1 MLKLYDGKAYDFEK
15 EPSDTIQNAYD
26 AKVEFDKGYM
36 LTFKV
41 IVDDKGLHKK
51 IREEMIVV
59 CKGGYKNK
67 ENAFRIKERLEF
79 GTYVEFKCPHI
90 FYDLDHKRTK
100 VPSGLFTAN
109 DILDFIQQN
118 TEDISDFKFKHDY
131 IYGDAKLEFGNYK
144 ELRDKKDGEKVEP
157 KVEYYNTL
165 ELMNKVFNEYDC
177 EFMFDFWTINVY
189 NKLGEDKESLIYEYK
204 NIEDWEGIHSMEGK
218 ATRVYAQSDF
228 ERTTTYKTKYPNQK
242 LYIHFAYAN
251 DNKGKDFTNTN
262 YQSRTYIGYYVDTKY
277 LNSDKPK
284 DYKWVNMKI
293 PKKTKKKPAFKGDR
307 KVKGI
312 TTFMV
317 GTDYRDGIP
326 IKLDKKTFYLHTSFA
341 NYLDGKDIN
350 INDGTGAKYVGFM
363 IDDKK
368 DNTRVKEWFT
378 FNHLTEKGGLLI
390 NDRRTLKEKVHLET
404 VVDSPL
410 VNDYAQIYHDTY
422 INNEAR
428 TVDELSQDVLDLF
441 DEGWDKPRRT
451 IKCKVKLTNNDRHR
465 LTTLGDYLYYGD
477 NDPCDI
483 YDTVILRYITHNV
496 DERIKCIGFEYDPIN
511 ENLEMLKFGSKEK
524 NDTISSSVTSGVKA
538 KIEKKQTE
546 FDRRWQEINDYYD
559 EELRKG
565 REEFNHIWLSEKIDF
580 INGFNEYGEYVED
593 IQAELDRI
601 EVERQQKTEELNKRL
616 EENNKLINT
625 TKENLMTNT
634 NQAINTAT
642 QEINKIDKEIVTIN
656 NNVAN
661 LDKAKADIKEVY
673 TKKDVDFKVD
683 ELNNSITS
691 EVTKTVYSKVNS
703 SINSQEYINKL
714 KGANGKTPYFHTAW
728 ANKLEET
735 TQEWTSKEYGLDNT
749 GEFVFGPDITEF
761 VDKYGLNRKY
771 KIEFDLKSKDISKRN
786 IINVYPHNGYGS
798 KYQGFAGGYTV
809 TTSYQHCII
818 DNITFSLEKTNPKPN
833 TCIVAYGNYG
843 TGNVPVMKNV
853 KITAKEAMIDFSTSK
868 SDGKAYIGTYADYV
882 KEDSTDYKKYT
893 WMLVKGEKGKKGER
907 GEQGLRGLQ
916 GKDGK
921 DGLPG
926 AAGKD
931 GVSSYTHIAYSN
943 SQDGSKDFS
952 TTDSKRDYIG
962 IYVDS
967 NKTDSE
973 DYKAY
978 KWSKIKGL
986 DGKDGI
992 AGKNGVGIKSTNIS
1006 YSLSDSETK
1015 EPTKWTKAV
1024 PNLIKGKYLWTKTV
1038 WGYTDNTSETG
1049 YTKTYIAKD
1058 GNTGKDGIA
1067 GKDGVGIKS
1076 TTITYAK
1083 STSGTSAPTSGWTSS
1098 IPNTSPGD
1106 FLWTKTVWSY
1116 TDNTSETGYSV
1127 GKIGKDGSDGIPG
1140 KAGADGKTPYLHI
1153 AYSNSQD
1160 GSKDFSTTDSK
1171 RDYIG
1176 TYTDF
1181 EKADSADYKKY
1192 LWSKIKGEFEGE
1204 IGGRNYLLKS
1214 GKKISNA
1221 NYLIA
1226 RYDLA
1231 EKPTV
1236 GETYTCTIWGNLA
1249 KEKSAFGIYNSSG
1262 SIGFGNLTKI
1272 KDGVYQNTF
1281 KWYNSAKLSDG
1292 SIFKVNDTQ
1301 LWVYSLYM
1309 NVIGVTSTIDRIK
1322 LEKGDTGTDWTPAPE
1337 DFSNELGLAR
1347 DEFKSFKEE
1356 TEKHFLQ
1363 TVSLDKYNQFNQL
1376 YQKEQSEL
1384 KQTVNSLG
1392 SKITKTQ
1399 NDLKQYSNLSQKVD
1413 SMSSTVAQIEPLKL
1427 SHAKLEQKVNS
1438 FSSNLVEI
1446 SNNTKKIST
1455 LTQTVNGLSSTVS
1468 SLSNGLDGKI
1478 GSIIDQK
1485 KNSIVLGIGNIT
1497 GLKKSL
1503 DGLQSS
1509 ITMNEKNIT
1518 AKADSVDLVGKVS
1531 FSDLNYENKG
1541 RDSYTFIDGGRII
1554 TDTITSL
1561 QIQAEA
1567 IMSSHLYVSKAMISK
1582 LNTDH
1587 LLANE
1592 IKSDSIFTNYLNALD
1607 IDANRIKTGIISAK
1621 NGVSKINLNDG
1632 TFSFYNG
1639 SLSIDET
1646 YFDEKSSTYRARVH
1660 TQSTF
1665 RVSYAG
1671 RPIVELNSGGVVLFH
1686 GGAVQSSSPSGQ
1698 MRINKYG
1705 CIEVLSSGNDDT
1717 LVKCV
1722 DIGDGGDGYKMTVYG
1737 SLYVQRNLRVG
1748 SSIRYGDNIQQG
1760 TSF

>member
-109 DILDFIQQN
+109 DILSFIEQN

-144 ELRDKKDGEKVEP
+144 ELKDKKDGEKVEP

-218 ATRVYAQSDF
+218 ATRVFAQSDF

-326 IKLDKKTFYLHTSFA
+326 IKLDKKTFYLHTAFA

-422 INNEAR
+422 INNDAR

-546 FDRRWQEINDYYD
+546 FDRRWKEINDYYD

-565 REEFNHIWLSEKIDF
+565 REEFSHIWLSEKIDF

-601 EVERQQKTEELNKRL
+601 DAERQQRAEELNKRL
-616 EENNKLINT
+616 ADADARFEESKKEVEAQKQEIQRRANELTEYIDSEIEKSGLKNGETIASFKQDIDSLKGQVLGIEDNKNKLT
-625 TKENLMTNT
+625 ELS
-634 NQAINTAT
+634 Q
-642 QEINKIDKEIVTIN
+642 TI
-656 NNVAN
+656 
-661 LDKAKADIKEVY
+661 
-673 TKKDVDFKVD
+673 
-683 ELNNSITS
+683 
-691 EVTKTVYSKVNS
+691 
-703 SINSQEYINKL
+703 
-714 KGANGKTPYFHTAW
+714 
-728 ANKLEET
+728 
-735 TQEWTSKEYGLDNT
+735 
-749 GEFVFGPDITEF
+749 
-761 VDKYGLNRKY
+761 
-771 KIEFDLKSKDISKRN
+771 
-786 IINVYPHNGYGS
+786 
-798 KYQGFAGGYTV
+798 
-809 TTSYQHCII
+809 
-818 DNITFSLEKTNPKPN
+818 
-833 TCIVAYGNYG
+833 
-843 TGNVPVMKNV
+843 
-853 KITAKEAMIDFSTSK
+853 
-868 SDGKAYIGTYADYV
+868 
-882 KEDSTDYKKYT
+882 
-893 WMLVKGEKGKKGER
+893 
-907 GEQGLRGLQ
+907 
-916 GKDGK
+916 
-921 DGLPG
+921 DGLSL
-926 AAGKD
+926 K
-931 GVSSYTHIAYSN
+931 VQETSSL
-943 SQDGSKDFS
+943 
-952 TTDSKRDYIG
+952 
-962 IYVDS
+962 S
-967 NKTDSE
+967 NKYSE
-973 DYKAY
+973 
-978 KWSKIKGL
+978 L
-986 DGKDGI
+986 RQTVDGI
-992 AGKNGVGIKSTNIS
+992 
-1006 YSLSDSETK
+1006 
-1015 EPTKWTKAV
+1015 
-1024 PNLIKGKYLWTKTV
+1024 
-1038 WGYTDNTSETG
+1038 
-1049 YTKTYIAKD
+1049 
-1058 GNTGKDGIA
+1058 
-1067 GKDGVGIKS
+1067 
-1076 TTITYAK
+1076 
-1083 STSGTSAPTSGWTSS
+1083 
-1098 IPNTSPGD
+1098 
-1106 FLWTKTVWSY
+1106 
-1116 TDNTSETGYSV
+1116 
-1127 GKIGKDGSDGIPG
+1127 
-1140 KAGADGKTPYLHI
+1140 
-1153 AYSNSQD
+1153 
-1160 GSKDFSTTDSK
+1160 
-1171 RDYIG
+1171 
-1176 TYTDF
+1176 
-1181 EKADSADYKKY
+1181 
-1192 LWSKIKGEFEGE
+1192 
-1204 IGGRNYLLKS
+1204 
-1214 GKKISNA
+1214 
-1221 NYLIA
+1221 
-1226 RYDLA
+1226 
-1231 EKPTV
+1231 
-1236 GETYTCTIWGNLA
+1236 
-1249 KEKSAFGIYNSSG
+1249 
-1262 SIGFGNLTKI
+1262 
-1272 KDGVYQNTF
+1272 
-1281 KWYNSAKLSDG
+1281 
-1292 SIFKVNDTQ
+1292 
-1301 LWVYSLYM
+1301 
-1309 NVIGVTSTIDRIK
+1309 
-1322 LEKGDTGTDWTPAPE
+1322 
-1337 DFSNELGLAR
+1337 
-1347 DEFKSFKEE
+1347 
-1356 TEKHFLQ
+1356 
-1363 TVSLDKYNQFNQL
+1363 
-1376 YQKEQSEL
+1376 
-1384 KQTVNSLG
+1384 
-1392 SKITKTQ
+1392 
-1399 NDLKQYSNLSQKVD
+1399 
-1413 SMSSTVAQIEPLKL
+1413 
-1427 SHAKLEQKVNS
+1427 
-1438 FSSNLVEI
+1438 
-1446 SNNTKKIST
+1446 
-1455 LTQTVNGLSSTVS
+1455 SSTVS
-1468 SLSNGLDGKI
+1468 SLNTKNNNLLNKYSEINQKVDGITSIVGDNAYDFDRKISSMVKQNAGEITLSVRQVNGLNYKLDDIESKI
-1478 GSIIDQK
+1478 QINKD
-1485 KNSIVLGIGNIT
+1485 
-1497 GLKKSL
+1497 
-1503 DGLQSS
+1503 S
-1509 ITMNEKNIT
+1509 ITQKASNI
-1518 AKADSVDLVGKVS
+1518 DLQGKVS
-1531 FSDLNYENKG
+1531 FSDLNSEGKG
-1541 RDSYTFIDGGRII
+1541 RGSFTFIDGGKIM
-1554 TDTITSL
+1554 TDTITAL
-1561 QIQAEA
+1561 QIEAGA
-1567 IMSSHLYVSKAMISK
+1567 IMSSHLYVNNAMISK

-1607 IDANRIKTGIISAK
+1607 IDANRIKTGVISAK
-1621 NGVSKINLNDG
+1621 NGVSRINLNDG

-1646 YFDEKSSTYRARVH
+1646 YFDDKSNTYRARVH

-1671 RPIVELNSGGVVLFH
+1671 RPKVELNSGGIVFFH
-1686 GGAVQSSSPSGQ
+1686 DGSIQSTPPCGQ
-1698 MRINKYG
+1698 IRGNKYG
-1705 CIEVLSSGNDDT
+1705 RLEILATGPKEDEV
-1717 LVKCV
+1717 VKRV
-1722 DIGDGGDGYKMTVYG
+1722 EIGTGGDGFVMRVYG
-1737 SLYVQRNLRVG
+1737 SLCVGGNLQVDKSIKYGG
-1748 SSIRYGDNIQQG
+1748 SVSQG
-1760 TSF
+1760 SY

>member
-1 MLKLYDGKAYDFEK
+1 MLKLYNGKAYDFEK

-109 DILDFIQQN
+109 DILSFIEQN

-218 ATRVYAQSDF
+218 ATRVFAQSDF

-242 LYIHFAYAN
+242 LYIHFAYGN

-326 IKLDKKTFYLHTSFA
+326 IKLDKKTFYLHTAFA

-422 INNEAR
+422 INNDAR

-601 EVERQQKTEELNKRL
+601 DAERQQRAEELNKRL
-616 EENNKLINT
+616 AENDKLLKT
-625 TKENLMTNT
+625 TKESLIANT
-634 NQAINTAT
+634 NQAINVAT
-642 QEINKIDKEIVTIN
+642 EELNRIDKEIVTIN
-656 NNVAN
+656 NNVVDLN
-661 LDKAKADIKEVY
+661 KTKADIKEVY

-714 KGANGKTPYFHTAW
+714 KGANGSNFTWNMLLKSNVVVENDKYNISNYDLSGDFVVGEDYTLTIWGKLGEDRVGFDFYNSNPYVRLENTKEIHQGMYSVSFKWKDIREYDGVVYKGDNSKLLVYSYPGNGKLTSRIDKI
-728 ANKLEET
+728 KLE
-735 TQEWTSKEYGLDNT
+735 KG
-749 GEFVFGPDITEF
+749 
-761 VDKYGLNRKY
+761 
-771 KIEFDLKSKDISKRN
+771 
-786 IINVYPHNGYGS
+786 IN
-798 KYQGFAGGYTV
+798 
-809 TTSYQHCII
+809 
-818 DNITFSLEKTNPKPN
+818 TNPVWSP
-833 TCIVAYGNYG
+833 CVDEI
-843 TGNVPVMKNV
+843 
-853 KITAKEAMIDFSTSK
+853 
-868 SDGKAYIGTYADYV
+868 
-882 KEDSTDYKKYT
+882 
-893 WMLVKGEKGKKGER
+893 KGEKGDR
-907 GEQGLRGLQ
+907 GEQGIRGLQ
-916 GKDGK
+916 GKDGR
-921 DGLPG
+921 DGIP
-926 AAGKD
+926 GKD
-931 GVSSYTHIAYSN
+931 GVSSFTHIAYSN
-943 SQDGSKDFS
+943 SIDGSKDFS
-952 TTDSKRDYIG
+952 VSNSNREYIG

-973 DYKAY
+973 NYKSY

-986 DGKDGI
+986 DGKNGI
-992 AGKNGVGIKSTNIS
+992 S
-1006 YSLSDSETK
+1006 
-1015 EPTKWTKAV
+1015 
-1024 PNLIKGKYLWTKTV
+1024 
-1038 WGYTDNTSETG
+1038 
-1049 YTKTYIAKD
+1049 
-1058 GNTGKDGIA
+1058 
-1067 GKDGVGIKS
+1067 
-1076 TTITYAK
+1076 
-1083 STSGTSAPTSGWTSS
+1083 
-1098 IPNTSPGD
+1098 
-1106 FLWTKTVWSY
+1106 
-1116 TDNTSETGYSV
+1116 
-1127 GKIGKDGSDGIPG
+1127 G
-1140 KAGADGKTPYLHI
+1140 KAGIDGKTPYLHI
-1153 AYSNSQD
+1153 AYSNSAD
-1160 GSKDFSTTDSK
+1160 GSKDFSVNDSN

-1176 TYTDF
+1176 QYTDF
-1181 EKADSADYKKY
+1181 SKADSTDYKKY
-1192 LWSKIKGEFEGE
+1192 SWSKIKGEFEGE
-1204 IGGRNYLLKS
+1204 IGARNLIKNSDDLSNCFVKYDGGTHTITDEEMTEFGFMGKKVVSLRGNRTDTTKEMIYLDSENLIDDKIYTFSMYVKNNRDVPMRIIIKS
-1214 GKKISNA
+1214 IECDSITLQPNEVKRVIVTGKKIEDKYA
-1221 NYLIA
+1221 NGKFRLFLNGITKDY
-1226 RYDLA
+1226 YVNC
-1231 EKPTV
+1231 TV
-1236 GETYTCTIWGNLA
+1236 SRPQLEEGDVATSWSKNP
-1249 KEKSAFGIYNSSG
+1249 
-1262 SIGFGNLTKI
+1262 
-1272 KDGVYQNTF
+1272 
-1281 KWYNSAKLSDG
+1281 
-1292 SIFKVNDTQ
+1292 NDF
-1301 LWVYSLYM
+1301 
-1309 NVIGVTSTIDRIK
+1309 
-1322 LEKGDTGTDWTPAPE
+1322 A
-1337 DFSNELGLAR
+1337 NELGLAR
-1347 DEFKSFKEE
+1347 EEFKSFKEE

-1384 KQTVNSLG
+1384 KQTVNNISA
-1392 SKITKTQ
+1392 KITKTQ

-1427 SHAKLEQKVNS
+1427 SHAKLEQKVNGIQ
-1438 FSSNLVEI
+1438 SSVTEI
-1446 SNNTKKIST
+1446 SNNTTKVST
-1455 LTQTVNGLSSTVS
+1455 LTQKVDSLTSTVAS
-1468 SLSNGLDGKI
+1468 INKGLDGKI

-1485 KNSIVLGIGNIT
+1485 KSSIVLGIGNIT

-1503 DGLQSS
+1503 DSLQSS
-1509 ITMNEKNIT
+1509 ITVNEKSIT
-1518 AKADSVDLVGKVS
+1518 AKADTIDLEGKVS

-1567 IMSSHLYVSKAMISK
+1567 IMSSHLYVSKAMITK
-1582 LNTDH
+1582 LNTEN
-1587 LLANE
+1587 LLAKE
-1592 IKSDSIFTNYLNALD
+1592 ILADNIFAKYIETFD
-1607 IDANRIKTGIISAK
+1607 ISASRIKTGVISAE
-1621 NGVSKINLNDG
+1621 NGVSRINLNDG
-1632 TFSFYNG
+1632 TFNFYNG
-1639 SLSIDET
+1639 SLTIDET
-1646 YFDEKSSTYRARVH
+1646 YKDPKTGIDRARLH

-1671 RPIVELNSGGVVLFH
+1671 NAVVELNSGGIYLFH
-1686 GGAVQSSSPSGQ
+1686 EEDSNNPRSKL
-1698 MRINKYG
+1698 RINRYG
-1705 CIEVLSSGNDDT
+1705 LLDITAKNGNT
-1717 LVKCV
+1717 LNVQAV
-1722 DIGDGGDGYKMTVYG
+1722 EIGNAGDGFMMNVYG
-1737 SLYVQRNLRVG
+1737 SLHVHG
-1748 SSIRYGDNIQQG
+1748 NIQADKSIKYG
-1760 TSF
+1760 ESISKDGY

>member
-1 MLKLYDGKAYDFEK
+1 MLKLYDGKAFDFNEA
-15 EPSDTIQNAYD
+15 PSDIIENAYD

-41 IVDDKGLHKK
+41 VIDDKGLHKK

-100 VPSGLFTAN
+100 VPSGLYTAN

-118 TEDISDFKFKHDY
+118 TEDIYDFKFKHDY
-131 IYGDAKLEFGNYK
+131 IFGDAKLEFGNYK
-144 ELRDKKDGEKVEP
+144 ELKEKKDGEKVEP
-157 KVEYYNTL
+157 KVEYHNTL
-165 ELMNKVFNEYDC
+165 ELMNKIFNEYDC

-204 NIEDWEGIHSMEGK
+204 NIEDWEGVHSMEGK

-242 LYIHFAYAN
+242 LYIHFAYGN

-262 YQSRTYIGYYVDTKY
+262 YQSRKYIGYYVDTKY
-277 LNSDKPK
+277 LNSSNPK
-284 DYKWVNMKI
+284 DYKWVSMKI

-312 TTFMV
+312 TSFMV

-326 IKLDKKTFYLHTSFA
+326 IKLDKKTFYLHTAFA

-368 DNTRVKEWFT
+368 SNTRVKEWFT

-404 VVDSPL
+404 IVDSPL
-410 VNDYAQIYHDTY
+410 VNDYAQIYFDTY
-422 INNEAR
+422 VNNEAR
-428 TVDELSQDVLDLF
+428 TVDELSQNVLDLF

-451 IKCKVKLTNNDRHR
+451 IKCKVKLTNNDNRHR

-477 NDPCDI
+477 NDPCDL
-483 YDTVILRYITHNV
+483 YDTVILRYLTHNV

-538 KIEKKQTE
+538 NIEKNQTE
-546 FDRRWQEINDYYD
+546 FDRRWKEINDYYD

-601 EVERQQKTEELNKRL
+601 DAERQQRAEELNKRL
-616 EENNKLINT
+616 AENDELLKT
-625 TKENLMTNT
+625 TKESLIANT
-634 NQAINTAT
+634 NQAINVAT
-642 QEINKIDKEIVTIN
+642 EELNRIDKEIVTIN
-656 NNVAN
+656 NNVVDLN
-661 LDKAKADIKEVY
+661 KTKADIKEVY

-714 KGANGKTPYFHTAW
+714 KGANGSNFTWNLLLKSNELVKNSLYKIMEYSIADKPVVDETYTLTIWGNLGEGKKYFYAYNSNAYVNLIALTEVEDGIYTGQFKWRDTLTYGSQVHTAD
-728 ANKLEET
+728 NSKLLIYVFESNVISESTINKIKLEKGVNNNPV
-735 TQEWTSKEYGLDNT
+735 WS
-749 GEFVFGPDITEF
+749 
-761 VDKYGLNRKY
+761 
-771 KIEFDLKSKDISKRN
+771 
-786 IINVYPHNGYGS
+786 PHYS
-798 KYQGFAGGYTV
+798 E
-809 TTSYQHCII
+809 I
-818 DNITFSLEKTNPKPN
+818 
-833 TCIVAYGNYG
+833 
-843 TGNVPVMKNV
+843 
-853 KITAKEAMIDFSTSK
+853 
-868 SDGKAYIGTYADYV
+868 
-882 KEDSTDYKKYT
+882 
-893 WMLVKGEKGKKGER
+893 KGEKGDK
-907 GEQGLRGLQ
+907 GEQGIRGLQ
-916 GKDGK
+916 GKDGR
-921 DGLPG
+921 DGIQ
-926 AAGKD
+926 GKD
-931 GVSSYTHIAYSN
+931 GVSSFTHIAYSN
-943 SQDGSKDFS
+943 SADGSKDFS
-952 TTDSKRDYIG
+952 TSNSNREYIG

-973 DYKAY
+973 DYKSY

-986 DGKDGI
+986 DGK
-992 AGKNGVGIKSTNIS
+992 N
-1006 YSLSDSETK
+1006 
-1015 EPTKWTKAV
+1015 
-1024 PNLIKGKYLWTKTV
+1024 
-1038 WGYTDNTSETG
+1038 
-1049 YTKTYIAKD
+1049 
-1058 GNTGKDGIA
+1058 
-1067 GKDGVGIKS
+1067 
-1076 TTITYAK
+1076 
-1083 STSGTSAPTSGWTSS
+1083 
-1098 IPNTSPGD
+1098 
-1106 FLWTKTVWSY
+1106 
-1116 TDNTSETGYSV
+1116 
-1127 GKIGKDGSDGIPG
+1127 GIPG
-1140 KAGADGKTPYLHI
+1140 AKGADGKTPYLHI

-1160 GSKDFSTTDSK
+1160 GSKDFSVTDSN
-1171 RDYIG
+1171 RAYIG

-1181 EKADSADYKKY
+1181 SKADSTDYKKY
-1192 LWSKIKGEFEGE
+1192 SWSKIKGEFEGE
-1204 IGGRNYLLKS
+1204 IGGRNLIRNSDKITGWTKYDGGNHLITDEYMEEFNIQGQHIRSDAANATDFIKTYVNLDVDDLVV
-1214 GKKISNA
+1214 GKTYTFSVYVKNNRDVTAGLRVNGFNWDFSYSLNA
-1221 NYLIA
+1221 NECKRFVVTGKRDSIDGYWKNRIQFQLRSA
-1226 RYDLA
+1226 NKGQFVDM
-1231 EKPTV
+1231 TV
-1236 GETYTCTIWGNLA
+1236 SRPQLEEGDVATSWSKNP
-1249 KEKSAFGIYNSSG
+1249 
-1262 SIGFGNLTKI
+1262 
-1272 KDGVYQNTF
+1272 
-1281 KWYNSAKLSDG
+1281 
-1292 SIFKVNDTQ
+1292 NDF
-1301 LWVYSLYM
+1301 
-1309 NVIGVTSTIDRIK
+1309 
-1322 LEKGDTGTDWTPAPE
+1322 A
-1337 DFSNELGLAR
+1337 NELGLAR
-1347 DEFKSFKEE
+1347 EEFKSFKEE

-1438 FSSNLVEI
+1438 IQSSVTEI
-1446 SNNTKKIST
+1446 GKNTTKVST
-1455 LTQTVNGLSSTVS
+1455 LTQKVDSLTSTVS
-1468 SLSNGLDGKI
+1468 SLSNGLDSKI

-1485 KNSIVLGIGNIT
+1485 KSSIVLGIGNIT
-1497 GLKKSL
+1497 DLQKNL
-1503 DGLQSS
+1503 DSLQSS
-1509 ITMNEKNIT
+1509 ITVNEKSIT
-1518 AKADSVDLVGKVS
+1518 AKADKVDLQGKVS
-1531 FSDLNYENKG
+1531 FTDLNSKN
-1541 RDSYTFIDGGRII
+1541 RDTSDITFIDGGKIM
-1554 TDTITSL
+1554 TDTITAL
-1561 QIQAEA
+1561 QIEAGA
-1567 IMSSHLYVSKAMISK
+1567 IMSSHLYVSKAMITK

-1607 IDANRIKTGIISAK
+1607 IDANRIKTGIISSK
-1621 NGVSKINLNDG
+1621 NGVSKINLDEG

-1639 SLSIDET
+1639 SLEIDET
-1646 YFDEKSSTYRARVH
+1646 YYDEKSHTSRARLH

-1671 RPIVELNSGGVVLFH
+1671 KPIVELNSGGVQFFSSQ
-1686 GGAVQSSSPSGQ
+1686 ANQSSEPYAKIRSNDKGTLE
-1698 MRINKYG
+1698 I
-1705 CIEVLSSGNDDT
+1705 LSRKGDSRAAS
-1717 LVKCV
+1717 CV
-1722 DIGDGGDGYKMTVYG
+1722 EIGDANTGVTMQVFG
-1737 SLYVQRNLRVG
+1737 SLWVKENVYVLGGVWHKGGVNVWK
-1748 SSIRYGDNIQQG
+1748 N
-1760 TSF
+1760 

>member
-218 ATRVYAQSDF
+218 ATRVFAQSDF

-326 IKLDKKTFYLHTSFA
+326 IKLDKKTFYLHTAFA

-404 VVDSPL
+404 TVDSPL

-428 TVDELSQDVLDLF
+428 TVDELWQNVLDLF
-441 DEGWDKPRRT
+441 EDGWDKPRRT

-538 KIEKKQTE
+538 KLERKANDFDKE
-546 FDRRWQEINDYYD
+546 FDRQVREV
-559 EELRKG
+559 EEKLRRN
-565 REEFNHIWLSEKIDF
+565 REEFNHLWLSEKIDF
-580 INGFNEYGEYVED
+580 INSFSEYGEYYD
-593 IQAELDRI
+593 DFQAELDRI
-601 EVERQQKTEELNKRL
+601 DAERKQRTEELDKRL
-616 EENNKLINT
+616 ADADARFEQSK
-625 TKENLMTNT
+625 KEVEA
-634 NQAINTAT
+634 QK
-642 QEINKIDKEIVTIN
+642 QEIQTK
-656 NNVAN
+656 AN
-661 LDKAKADIKEVY
+661 
-673 TKKDVDFKVD
+673 
-683 ELNNSITS
+683 ELI
-691 EVTKTVYSKVNS
+691 
-703 SINSQEYINKL
+703 
-714 KGANGKTPYFHTAW
+714 
-728 ANKLEET
+728 
-735 TQEWTSKEYGLDNT
+735 
-749 GEFVFGPDITEF
+749 
-761 VDKYGLNRKY
+761 R
-771 KIEFDLKSKDISKRN
+771 
-786 IINVYPHNGYGS
+786 
-798 KYQGFAGGYTV
+798 
-809 TTSYQHCII
+809 
-818 DNITFSLEKTNPKPN
+818 
-833 TCIVAYGNYG
+833 
-843 TGNVPVMKNV
+843 
-853 KITAKEAMIDFSTSK
+853 
-868 SDGKAYIGTYADYV
+868 
-882 KEDSTDYKKYT
+882 
-893 WMLVKGEKGKKGER
+893 
-907 GEQGLRGLQ
+907 
-916 GKDGK
+916 
-921 DGLPG
+921 
-926 AAGKD
+926 
-931 GVSSYTHIAYSN
+931 
-943 SQDGSKDFS
+943 
-952 TTDSKRDYIG
+952 
-962 IYVDS
+962 YVDS
-967 NKTDSE
+967 EIEKS
-973 DYKAY
+973 
-978 KWSKIKGL
+978 GL
-986 DGKDGI
+986 
-992 AGKNGVGIKSTNIS
+992 KNG
-1006 YSLSDSETK
+1006 ETVASFK
-1015 EPTKWTKAV
+1015 QDID
-1024 PNLIKGKYLWTKTV
+1024 NLKG
-1038 WGYTDNTSETG
+1038 
-1049 YTKTYIAKD
+1049 
-1058 GNTGKDGIA
+1058 
-1067 GKDGVGIKS
+1067 
-1076 TTITYAK
+1076 
-1083 STSGTSAPTSGWTSS
+1083 
-1098 IPNTSPGD
+1098 
-1106 FLWTKTVWSY
+1106 
-1116 TDNTSETGYSV
+1116 
-1127 GKIGKDGSDGIPG
+1127 
-1140 KAGADGKTPYLHI
+1140 
-1153 AYSNSQD
+1153 Q
-1160 GSKDFSTTDSK
+1160 
-1171 RDYIG
+1171 
-1176 TYTDF
+1176 
-1181 EKADSADYKKY
+1181 
-1192 LWSKIKGEFEGE
+1192 
-1204 IGGRNYLLKS
+1204 
-1214 GKKISNA
+1214 
-1221 NYLIA
+1221 
-1226 RYDLA
+1226 
-1231 EKPTV
+1231 
-1236 GETYTCTIWGNLA
+1236 
-1249 KEKSAFGIYNSSG
+1249 
-1262 SIGFGNLTKI
+1262 
-1272 KDGVYQNTF
+1272 
-1281 KWYNSAKLSDG
+1281 
-1292 SIFKVNDTQ
+1292 
-1301 LWVYSLYM
+1301 
-1309 NVIGVTSTIDRIK
+1309 VIGIEENKRRFT
-1322 LEKGDTGTDWTPAPE
+1322 
-1337 DFSNELGLAR
+1337 EL
-1347 DEFKSFKEE
+1347 S
-1356 TEKHFLQ
+1356 Q
-1363 TVSLDKYNQFNQL
+1363 TVSSLSSKVYEINGLSTKY
-1376 YQKEQSEL
+1376 SEL
-1384 KQTVNSLG
+1384 KQTVDGMTSTIGSINSDNRNMLN
-1392 SKITKTQ
+1392 K
-1399 NDLKQYSNLSQKVD
+1399 YSEISQKVD
-1413 SMSSTVAQIEPLKL
+1413 GITSIVGDDAYE
-1427 SHAKLEQKVNS
+1427 
-1438 FSSNLVEI
+1438 FDR
-1446 SNNTKKIST
+1446 KISSMVKQNAGEIT
-1455 LTQTVNGLSSTVS
+1455 LSVSQVNGL
-1468 SLSNGLDGKI
+1468 NYKLDGIESKI
-1478 GSIIDQK
+1478 QINKD
-1485 KNSIVLGIGNIT
+1485 
-1497 GLKKSL
+1497 
-1503 DGLQSS
+1503 S
-1509 ITMNEKNIT
+1509 ITQKASNI
-1518 AKADSVDLVGKVS
+1518 DLQGKVS
-1531 FSDLNYENKG
+1531 FRDLNDDYKDNS
-1541 RDSYTFIDGGRII
+1541 DATFIDGGKIMTNTIEANHIKAGSIQAKHLTVDYLMVYKLTTAEFFVDRIVGSQANI
-1554 TDTITSL
+1554 D
-1561 QIQAEA
+1561 QIQ
-1567 IMSSHLYVSKAMISK
+1567 STKISA
-1582 LNTDH
+1582 DMVQ
-1587 LLANE
+1587 
-1592 IKSDSIFTNYLNALD
+1592 
-1607 IDANRIKTGIISAK
+1607 TGILTSE

-1639 SLSIDET
+1639 SLKIDET

-1686 GGAVQSSSPSGQ
+1686 GGAAQSSSPSGQ
-1698 MRINKYG
+1698 MRINNYG
-1705 CIEVLSSGNDDT
+1705 CVEVLSTGNGST
-1717 LVKCV
+1717 LVQCV

-1737 SLYVQRNLRVG
+1737 SLYVKRNLRVKEA
-1748 SSIRYGDNIQQG
+1748 IRYGTTCQQG

>member
-109 DILDFIQQN
+109 DILSFIEQN

-218 ATRVYAQSDF
+218 ATRVFAQSDF

-277 LNSDKPK
+277 LNSDKAK

-326 IKLDKKTFYLHTSFA
+326 IKLDKKTFYLHTAFA

-422 INNEAR
+422 INNDAR

-538 KIEKKQTE
+538 KIEKKETE
-546 FDRRWQEINDYYD
+546 FDRRWKEINDYYD

-565 REEFNHIWLSEKIDF
+565 REEFSHIWLSEKIDF

-601 EVERQQKTEELNKRL
+601 DAERQQRAEELNKRL
-616 EENNKLINT
+616 ADADARFEESKKEVEAQKQEIQRRANELTEYIDSEIEKSGLKNGETIASFKQDIDSLKGQVLGIEDNKNKLT
-625 TKENLMTNT
+625 ELS
-634 NQAINTAT
+634 Q
-642 QEINKIDKEIVTIN
+642 TI
-656 NNVAN
+656 
-661 LDKAKADIKEVY
+661 
-673 TKKDVDFKVD
+673 
-683 ELNNSITS
+683 
-691 EVTKTVYSKVNS
+691 
-703 SINSQEYINKL
+703 
-714 KGANGKTPYFHTAW
+714 
-728 ANKLEET
+728 
-735 TQEWTSKEYGLDNT
+735 
-749 GEFVFGPDITEF
+749 
-761 VDKYGLNRKY
+761 
-771 KIEFDLKSKDISKRN
+771 
-786 IINVYPHNGYGS
+786 
-798 KYQGFAGGYTV
+798 
-809 TTSYQHCII
+809 
-818 DNITFSLEKTNPKPN
+818 
-833 TCIVAYGNYG
+833 
-843 TGNVPVMKNV
+843 
-853 KITAKEAMIDFSTSK
+853 
-868 SDGKAYIGTYADYV
+868 
-882 KEDSTDYKKYT
+882 
-893 WMLVKGEKGKKGER
+893 
-907 GEQGLRGLQ
+907 
-916 GKDGK
+916 
-921 DGLPG
+921 DGLSL
-926 AAGKD
+926 K
-931 GVSSYTHIAYSN
+931 VQETSSL
-943 SQDGSKDFS
+943 
-952 TTDSKRDYIG
+952 
-962 IYVDS
+962 S
-967 NKTDSE
+967 NKYSE
-973 DYKAY
+973 
-978 KWSKIKGL
+978 L
-986 DGKDGI
+986 RQTVDGI
-992 AGKNGVGIKSTNIS
+992 
-1006 YSLSDSETK
+1006 
-1015 EPTKWTKAV
+1015 
-1024 PNLIKGKYLWTKTV
+1024 
-1038 WGYTDNTSETG
+1038 
-1049 YTKTYIAKD
+1049 
-1058 GNTGKDGIA
+1058 
-1067 GKDGVGIKS
+1067 
-1076 TTITYAK
+1076 
-1083 STSGTSAPTSGWTSS
+1083 
-1098 IPNTSPGD
+1098 
-1106 FLWTKTVWSY
+1106 
-1116 TDNTSETGYSV
+1116 
-1127 GKIGKDGSDGIPG
+1127 
-1140 KAGADGKTPYLHI
+1140 
-1153 AYSNSQD
+1153 
-1160 GSKDFSTTDSK
+1160 
-1171 RDYIG
+1171 
-1176 TYTDF
+1176 
-1181 EKADSADYKKY
+1181 
-1192 LWSKIKGEFEGE
+1192 
-1204 IGGRNYLLKS
+1204 
-1214 GKKISNA
+1214 
-1221 NYLIA
+1221 
-1226 RYDLA
+1226 
-1231 EKPTV
+1231 
-1236 GETYTCTIWGNLA
+1236 
-1249 KEKSAFGIYNSSG
+1249 
-1262 SIGFGNLTKI
+1262 
-1272 KDGVYQNTF
+1272 
-1281 KWYNSAKLSDG
+1281 
-1292 SIFKVNDTQ
+1292 
-1301 LWVYSLYM
+1301 
-1309 NVIGVTSTIDRIK
+1309 
-1322 LEKGDTGTDWTPAPE
+1322 
-1337 DFSNELGLAR
+1337 
-1347 DEFKSFKEE
+1347 
-1356 TEKHFLQ
+1356 
-1363 TVSLDKYNQFNQL
+1363 
-1376 YQKEQSEL
+1376 
-1384 KQTVNSLG
+1384 
-1392 SKITKTQ
+1392 
-1399 NDLKQYSNLSQKVD
+1399 
-1413 SMSSTVAQIEPLKL
+1413 
-1427 SHAKLEQKVNS
+1427 
-1438 FSSNLVEI
+1438 
-1446 SNNTKKIST
+1446 
-1455 LTQTVNGLSSTVS
+1455 SSTVS
-1468 SLSNGLDGKI
+1468 SLNTKNNNLLDKYSEINQKVDGITSIVGDNAYDFDRKISSVVKQNAGEITLSVSQVNGLNYKLDDIESKI
-1478 GSIIDQK
+1478 QINKD
-1485 KNSIVLGIGNIT
+1485 
-1497 GLKKSL
+1497 
-1503 DGLQSS
+1503 S
-1509 ITMNEKNIT
+1509 ITQKASNI
-1518 AKADSVDLVGKVS
+1518 DLQGKVS
-1531 FSDLNYENKG
+1531 FSDLNSEGKG
-1541 RDSYTFIDGGRII
+1541 RGSFTFIDGGKIM
-1554 TDTITSL
+1554 TDTITAL
-1561 QIQAEA
+1561 QIEAGA
-1567 IMSSHLYVSKAMISK
+1567 IMSSHLYVNNAMISK

-1607 IDANRIKTGIISAK
+1607 IDANRIKTGVISAK
-1621 NGVSKINLNDG
+1621 NGVSRINLNDG

-1646 YFDEKSSTYRARVH
+1646 YFDDKSNTYRARVH

-1671 RPIVELNSGGVVLFH
+1671 RPKVELNSGGIVFFHDGSIQSTPPCGQIRGNEYGRLEILATGPKEDEVVKR
-1686 GGAVQSSSPSGQ
+1686 V
-1698 MRINKYG
+1698 
-1705 CIEVLSSGNDDT
+1705 E
-1717 LVKCV
+1717 
-1722 DIGDGGDGYKMTVYG
+1722 IGTGGDGFVMRVYG
-1737 SLYVQRNLRVG
+1737 SLCVGGNLQVDRSIKYGG
-1748 SSIRYGDNIQQG
+1748 SVSQG
-1760 TSF
+1760 SY

>member
-79 GTYVEFKCPHI
+79 GTYVEFKCPHL

-109 DILDFIQQN
+109 DIISFIQNN
-118 TEDISDFKFKHDY
+118 TEDIDDFKFKNDY
-131 IYGDAKLEFGNYK
+131 IFGDAKLEFGNYK
-144 ELRDKKDGEKVEP
+144 EIRDKKPGEKVEP

-165 ELMNKVFNEYDC
+165 ELMNKIFNEYDC

-189 NKLGEDKESLIYEYK
+189 NKLGQDKESLIYEYK

-218 ATRVYAQSDF
+218 ATRVIAQSDF

-242 LYIHFAYAN
+242 LYIHFAYGN

-262 YQSRTYIGYYVDTKY
+262 YQSRKYIGYYVDTKY
-277 LNSDKPK
+277 LNSPNAK
-284 DYKWVNMKI
+284 DYKWVSMKI
-293 PKKTKKKPAFKGDR
+293 PRKTKKKPAFKGNR

-312 TTFMV
+312 TSFMV

-326 IKLDKKTFYLHTSFA
+326 IKLDKKTFYLHTAFA

-368 DNTRVKEWFT
+368 GNTRVKEWFT

-428 TVDELSQDVLDLF
+428 TVDELSQNVLDLF

-538 KIEKKQTE
+538 NIEQKQTE

-601 EVERQQKTEELNKRL
+601 DAERKQKTEELNKRL
-616 EENNKLINT
+616 AENDELLKT
-625 TKENLMTNT
+625 TKESLMANT
-634 NQAINTAT
+634 NQAINVAT
-642 QEINKIDKEIVTIN
+642 EELNRIDKEIVTIN
-656 NNVAN
+656 NNVVDLN
-661 LDKAKADIKEVY
+661 KTKADIKEVY

-703 SINSQEYINKL
+703 SINSHEYINKL
-714 KGANGKTPYFHTAW
+714 KGVDGSNFTWNLIKKSLGNIETGGWQNSKVNVVDDNYVFSDSKLNKGKRITGTDGKSVLKTYVDYGKNIDAKDVVKNSVYTISVYIKNLSETNTLILKLKGFNWFRYDLKPGEERFIVKTGKFDGTQF
-728 ANKLEET
+728 KLEFSSVNADES
-735 TQEWTSKEYGLDNT
+735 QD
-749 GEFVFGPDITEF
+749 FVYT
-761 VDKYGLNRKY
+761 N
-771 KIEFDLKSKDISKRN
+771 LK
-786 IINVYPHNGYGS
+786 
-798 KYQGFAGGYTV
+798 
-809 TTSYQHCII
+809 
-818 DNITFSLEKTNPKPN
+818 LEKGENNNPVWTPH
-833 TCIVAYGNYG
+833 I
-843 TGNVPVMKNV
+843 
-853 KITAKEAMIDFSTSK
+853 
-868 SDGKAYIGTYADYV
+868 SDIK
-882 KEDSTDYKKYT
+882 
-893 WMLVKGEKGKKGER
+893 
-907 GEQGLRGLQ
+907 
-916 GKDGK
+916 GKDGR
-921 DGLPG
+921 DGI
-926 AAGKD
+926 AGKD
-931 GVSSYTHIAYSN
+931 GISSFTHIAYSN
-943 SQDGSKDFS
+943 SADGSKDFS
-952 TTDSKRDYIG
+952 TNNSNREYIG
-962 IYVDS
+962 ICVDN

-973 DYKAY
+973 DYKSY

-1006 YSLSDSETK
+1006 YGLSSSETK
-1015 EPTKWTKAV
+1015 EPTSWTKAV

-1038 WGYTDNTSETG
+1038 WSYTDNTSETG

-1058 GNTGKDGIA
+1058 GNTGKDGIP

-1083 STSGTSAPTSGWTSS
+1083 SKSGTSAPTSGWTSS

-1106 FLWTKTVWSY
+1106 FLWTKTVWNY

-1127 GKIGKDGSDGIPG
+1127 SKIGKDGSQGIPG

-1160 GSKDFSTTDSK
+1160 GSKDFSVNDSK

-1181 EKADSADYKKY
+1181 SKADSADYKKY
-1192 LWSKIKGEFEGE
+1192 SWSKIKGEFEGE
-1204 IGGRNYLLKS
+1204 IGARNLIRNSDKITGWIKYDGGNHTVNDVFMEEFNIQGQRIKSDAGDATELLKS
-1214 GKKISNA
+1214 HVGLDVDDLVVGKTYTFSVYVKNNRDVPAQLRINGFNWNFTYELNA
-1221 NYLIA
+1221 NECKRFVVTGKRVNMEGYWKNRIQFQLRSANKGQFVDMTVA
-1226 RYDLA
+1226 RPQLEEGDVA
-1231 EKPTV
+1231 TSWSKNP
-1236 GETYTCTIWGNLA
+1236 
-1249 KEKSAFGIYNSSG
+1249 
-1262 SIGFGNLTKI
+1262 
-1272 KDGVYQNTF
+1272 
-1281 KWYNSAKLSDG
+1281 SD
-1292 SIFKVNDTQ
+1292 FV
-1301 LWVYSLYM
+1301 
-1309 NVIGVTSTIDRIK
+1309 
-1322 LEKGDTGTDWTPAPE
+1322 
-1337 DFSNELGLAR
+1337 NELGLAR

-1384 KQTVNSLG
+1384 KQTVNEIN

-1399 NDLKQYSNLSQKVD
+1399 GDLKQYSNLSQKVN
-1413 SMSSTVAQIEPLKL
+1413 SMSSNVAQIEPLKL

-1468 SLSNGLDGKI
+1468 SLSNGLDSKI
-1478 GSIIDQK
+1478 GSIIEQK
-1485 KNSIVLGIGNIT
+1485 KSSIVLGIGNIT
-1497 GLKKSL
+1497 GLQKNL
-1503 DGLQSS
+1503 DSLQSS
-1509 ITMNEKNIT
+1509 ITVNKKSIT

-1705 CIEVLSSGNDDT
+1705 CIEVLSSGNGDT

-1748 SSIRYGDNIQQG
+1748 SSIRYGGNIQQG

>member
-109 DILDFIQQN
+109 DILSFIEQN

-144 ELRDKKDGEKVEP
+144 ELKEKKDGEKVEP

-326 IKLDKKTFYLHTSFA
+326 IKLDKKTFYLHTAFA

-404 VVDSPL
+404 TVDSPL

-422 INNEAR
+422 INNDAR
-428 TVDELSQDVLDLF
+428 TVDELWQNVLDLF

-546 FDRRWQEINDYYD
+546 FDRRWKEINDYYD

-565 REEFNHIWLSEKIDF
+565 REEFSHIWLSEKIDF

-601 EVERQQKTEELNKRL
+601 DAERQQRAEELNKRL
-616 EENNKLINT
+616 ADADARFEESKKEVEAQKQEIQRRANELTEYIDSEIEKSGLKNGETIASFKQDIDSLKGQVLGIEDNKNKLT
-625 TKENLMTNT
+625 ELS
-634 NQAINTAT
+634 Q
-642 QEINKIDKEIVTIN
+642 TI
-656 NNVAN
+656 
-661 LDKAKADIKEVY
+661 
-673 TKKDVDFKVD
+673 
-683 ELNNSITS
+683 
-691 EVTKTVYSKVNS
+691 
-703 SINSQEYINKL
+703 
-714 KGANGKTPYFHTAW
+714 
-728 ANKLEET
+728 
-735 TQEWTSKEYGLDNT
+735 
-749 GEFVFGPDITEF
+749 
-761 VDKYGLNRKY
+761 
-771 KIEFDLKSKDISKRN
+771 
-786 IINVYPHNGYGS
+786 
-798 KYQGFAGGYTV
+798 
-809 TTSYQHCII
+809 
-818 DNITFSLEKTNPKPN
+818 
-833 TCIVAYGNYG
+833 
-843 TGNVPVMKNV
+843 
-853 KITAKEAMIDFSTSK
+853 
-868 SDGKAYIGTYADYV
+868 
-882 KEDSTDYKKYT
+882 
-893 WMLVKGEKGKKGER
+893 
-907 GEQGLRGLQ
+907 
-916 GKDGK
+916 
-921 DGLPG
+921 DGLSL
-926 AAGKD
+926 K
-931 GVSSYTHIAYSN
+931 VQETSSL
-943 SQDGSKDFS
+943 
-952 TTDSKRDYIG
+952 
-962 IYVDS
+962 S
-967 NKTDSE
+967 NKYSE
-973 DYKAY
+973 
-978 KWSKIKGL
+978 L
-986 DGKDGI
+986 RQTVDGI
-992 AGKNGVGIKSTNIS
+992 
-1006 YSLSDSETK
+1006 
-1015 EPTKWTKAV
+1015 
-1024 PNLIKGKYLWTKTV
+1024 
-1038 WGYTDNTSETG
+1038 
-1049 YTKTYIAKD
+1049 
-1058 GNTGKDGIA
+1058 
-1067 GKDGVGIKS
+1067 
-1076 TTITYAK
+1076 
-1083 STSGTSAPTSGWTSS
+1083 
-1098 IPNTSPGD
+1098 
-1106 FLWTKTVWSY
+1106 
-1116 TDNTSETGYSV
+1116 
-1127 GKIGKDGSDGIPG
+1127 
-1140 KAGADGKTPYLHI
+1140 
-1153 AYSNSQD
+1153 
-1160 GSKDFSTTDSK
+1160 
-1171 RDYIG
+1171 
-1176 TYTDF
+1176 
-1181 EKADSADYKKY
+1181 
-1192 LWSKIKGEFEGE
+1192 
-1204 IGGRNYLLKS
+1204 
-1214 GKKISNA
+1214 
-1221 NYLIA
+1221 
-1226 RYDLA
+1226 
-1231 EKPTV
+1231 
-1236 GETYTCTIWGNLA
+1236 
-1249 KEKSAFGIYNSSG
+1249 
-1262 SIGFGNLTKI
+1262 
-1272 KDGVYQNTF
+1272 
-1281 KWYNSAKLSDG
+1281 
-1292 SIFKVNDTQ
+1292 
-1301 LWVYSLYM
+1301 
-1309 NVIGVTSTIDRIK
+1309 
-1322 LEKGDTGTDWTPAPE
+1322 
-1337 DFSNELGLAR
+1337 
-1347 DEFKSFKEE
+1347 
-1356 TEKHFLQ
+1356 
-1363 TVSLDKYNQFNQL
+1363 
-1376 YQKEQSEL
+1376 
-1384 KQTVNSLG
+1384 
-1392 SKITKTQ
+1392 
-1399 NDLKQYSNLSQKVD
+1399 
-1413 SMSSTVAQIEPLKL
+1413 
-1427 SHAKLEQKVNS
+1427 
-1438 FSSNLVEI
+1438 
-1446 SNNTKKIST
+1446 
-1455 LTQTVNGLSSTVS
+1455 SSTVS
-1468 SLSNGLDGKI
+1468 SLNTKNNNLLDKYSEINQKVDGITSIVGDNAYDFDRKISSVVKQNAGEITLSVSQVNGLNYKLDDIESKI
-1478 GSIIDQK
+1478 QINKD
-1485 KNSIVLGIGNIT
+1485 
-1497 GLKKSL
+1497 
-1503 DGLQSS
+1503 S
-1509 ITMNEKNIT
+1509 ITQKASNI
-1518 AKADSVDLVGKVS
+1518 DLQGKVS
-1531 FSDLNYENKG
+1531 FSDLNSEGKG
-1541 RDSYTFIDGGRII
+1541 RGSFTFIDGGKIM
-1554 TDTITSL
+1554 TDTITAL
-1561 QIQAEA
+1561 QIEAGA
-1567 IMSSHLYVSKAMISK
+1567 IMSSHLYVNNAMISK

-1607 IDANRIKTGIISAK
+1607 IDANRIKTGVISAK
-1621 NGVSKINLNDG
+1621 NGVSRINLNDG

-1646 YFDEKSSTYRARVH
+1646 YFDDKSNTYRARVH

-1671 RPIVELNSGGVVLFH
+1671 RPKVELNSGGIVFFHDGSIQSTPPCGQIRGNEYGRLEILATGPKEDEVVKR
-1686 GGAVQSSSPSGQ
+1686 V
-1698 MRINKYG
+1698 
-1705 CIEVLSSGNDDT
+1705 E
-1717 LVKCV
+1717 
-1722 DIGDGGDGYKMTVYG
+1722 IGTGGDGFVMRVYG
-1737 SLYVQRNLRVG
+1737 SLCVGGNLQVDKSIKYGG
-1748 SSIRYGDNIQQG
+1748 SVSQG
-1760 TSF
+1760 SY

>member
-109 DILDFIQQN
+109 DILSFIEQN

-144 ELRDKKDGEKVEP
+144 ELKDKKDGEKVEP

-228 ERTTTYKTKYPNQK
+228 ERTTTYKAKYPNQK

-326 IKLDKKTFYLHTSFA
+326 IKLDKKTFYLHTAFA

-422 INNEAR
+422 INNDAR
-428 TVDELSQDVLDLF
+428 TVDELWQNVLDLF

-511 ENLEMLKFGSKEK
+511 ESLEMLKFGSKEK

-546 FDRRWQEINDYYD
+546 FDRRWKEINDYYD

-565 REEFNHIWLSEKIDF
+565 REEFSHIWLSEKIDF

-601 EVERQQKTEELNKRL
+601 EAERQQKESELTKRL
-616 EENNKLINT
+616 EESDAQLNETKQRVELQKEEIQKRANELTEYIDSEIEKSGLKNGETIASFKQDIDSLKGQVLGIEDNKNKLT
-625 TKENLMTNT
+625 ELS
-634 NQAINTAT
+634 Q
-642 QEINKIDKEIVTIN
+642 TIN
-656 NNVAN
+656 G
-661 LDKAKADIKEVY
+661 LSL
-673 TKKDVDFKVD
+673 KVQ
-683 ELNNSITS
+683 ETS
-691 EVTKTVYSKVNS
+691 
-703 SINSQEYINKL
+703 
-714 KGANGKTPYFHTAW
+714 
-728 ANKLEET
+728 
-735 TQEWTSKEYGLDNT
+735 
-749 GEFVFGPDITEF
+749 
-761 VDKYGLNRKY
+761 
-771 KIEFDLKSKDISKRN
+771 
-786 IINVYPHNGYGS
+786 
-798 KYQGFAGGYTV
+798 
-809 TTSYQHCII
+809 
-818 DNITFSLEKTNPKPN
+818 SL
-833 TCIVAYGNYG
+833 
-843 TGNVPVMKNV
+843 
-853 KITAKEAMIDFSTSK
+853 
-868 SDGKAYIGTYADYV
+868 
-882 KEDSTDYKKYT
+882 
-893 WMLVKGEKGKKGER
+893 
-907 GEQGLRGLQ
+907 
-916 GKDGK
+916 
-921 DGLPG
+921 
-926 AAGKD
+926 
-931 GVSSYTHIAYSN
+931 
-943 SQDGSKDFS
+943 
-952 TTDSKRDYIG
+952 
-962 IYVDS
+962 S
-967 NKTDSE
+967 NKYSE
-973 DYKAY
+973 
-978 KWSKIKGL
+978 L
-986 DGKDGI
+986 RQTVDGI
-992 AGKNGVGIKSTNIS
+992 
-1006 YSLSDSETK
+1006 
-1015 EPTKWTKAV
+1015 
-1024 PNLIKGKYLWTKTV
+1024 
-1038 WGYTDNTSETG
+1038 
-1049 YTKTYIAKD
+1049 
-1058 GNTGKDGIA
+1058 
-1067 GKDGVGIKS
+1067 
-1076 TTITYAK
+1076 
-1083 STSGTSAPTSGWTSS
+1083 
-1098 IPNTSPGD
+1098 
-1106 FLWTKTVWSY
+1106 
-1116 TDNTSETGYSV
+1116 
-1127 GKIGKDGSDGIPG
+1127 
-1140 KAGADGKTPYLHI
+1140 
-1153 AYSNSQD
+1153 
-1160 GSKDFSTTDSK
+1160 
-1171 RDYIG
+1171 
-1176 TYTDF
+1176 
-1181 EKADSADYKKY
+1181 
-1192 LWSKIKGEFEGE
+1192 
-1204 IGGRNYLLKS
+1204 
-1214 GKKISNA
+1214 
-1221 NYLIA
+1221 
-1226 RYDLA
+1226 
-1231 EKPTV
+1231 
-1236 GETYTCTIWGNLA
+1236 
-1249 KEKSAFGIYNSSG
+1249 
-1262 SIGFGNLTKI
+1262 
-1272 KDGVYQNTF
+1272 
-1281 KWYNSAKLSDG
+1281 
-1292 SIFKVNDTQ
+1292 
-1301 LWVYSLYM
+1301 
-1309 NVIGVTSTIDRIK
+1309 
-1322 LEKGDTGTDWTPAPE
+1322 
-1337 DFSNELGLAR
+1337 
-1347 DEFKSFKEE
+1347 
-1356 TEKHFLQ
+1356 
-1363 TVSLDKYNQFNQL
+1363 
-1376 YQKEQSEL
+1376 
-1384 KQTVNSLG
+1384 
-1392 SKITKTQ
+1392 
-1399 NDLKQYSNLSQKVD
+1399 
-1413 SMSSTVAQIEPLKL
+1413 
-1427 SHAKLEQKVNS
+1427 
-1438 FSSNLVEI
+1438 
-1446 SNNTKKIST
+1446 
-1455 LTQTVNGLSSTVS
+1455 SSTVS
-1468 SLSNGLDGKI
+1468 SLNTKNNNLLNKYSEINQKVDGITSIVGDNAYEFDRKI
-1478 GSIIDQK
+1478 SSAVEQK
-1485 KNSIVLGIGNIT
+1485 ANSITLSVSQVSGLNDKLNDLG
-1497 GLKKSL
+1497 
-1503 DGLQSS
+1503 SS
-1509 ITMNEKNIT
+1509 IQINKDKIMQ
-1518 AKADSVDLVGKVS
+1518 KADYIDLEGKVS
-1531 FSDLNYENKG
+1531 FRDLNSKYYDNHN
-1541 RDSYTFIDGGRII
+1541 STFIDGGKIM
-1554 TDTITSL
+1554 TDTIEAH
-1561 QIQAEA
+1561 QIKTGA
-1567 IMSSHLYVSKAMISK
+1567 IMAGHLYVNEAMISY

-1587 LLANE
+1587 LLAKE
-1592 IKSDSIFTNYLNALD
+1592 LRSDYIFTNYLNALD

-1621 NGVSKINLNDG
+1621 NGVSRINLNDG

-1646 YFDEKSSTYRARVH
+1646 YFDDKSNTYRARVH

-1671 RPIVELNSGGVVLFH
+1671 RPKVELNSGGIVFFHDNSAQYTPPCGQIRGNEYGRLEIKATGPKEDEVVKR
-1686 GGAVQSSSPSGQ
+1686 V
-1698 MRINKYG
+1698 
-1705 CIEVLSSGNDDT
+1705 E
-1717 LVKCV
+1717 
-1722 DIGDGGDGYKMTVYG
+1722 IGTGGDGFVMRVYG
-1737 SLYVQRNLRVG
+1737 SLCVGGNLQVDKSIKYGG
-1748 SSIRYGDNIQQG
+1748 SVSQG
-1760 TSF
+1760 SY